1 MKNLNNQSIFVY
13 SSMLNKVTEI
23 NKIPEIVERTIYN
36 NFISTLENN
45 KKSIK
50 SINDN
55 KIDRDTEIVI
65 DLNNGNVKYISR
77 GLAKKDNLL
86 MSKLELSTNK
96 LDYTNTSNEFTKRIS
111 IYAAFTIT
119 SMLFEGINDF
129 NQTFN
134 FSSNDVVLRS
144 FGGKAKIYFKTEL
157 RQNDLVNP
165 IAAKAIFLANLA
177 KEIKL

>member
-13 SSMLNKVTEI
+13 SSTLNKVTEI

-65 DLNNGNVKYISR
+65 DLNNGNVKYISK
-77 GLAKKDNLL
+77 GIKKKDNLL

-96 LDYTNTSNEFTKRIS
+96 LDYTNTSNDFTKSIS
-111 IYAAFTIT
+111 RYVAFTIT

-129 NQTFN
+129 NQSFN
-134 FSSNDVVLRS
+134 FGSNDVKLVS
-144 FGGKAKIYFKTEL
+144 FGGKAKIYYKSDL
-157 RQNDLVNP
+157 RQNNLVNP
-165 IAAKAIFLANLA
+165 IAAKSIFLANLVL
-177 KEIKL
+177 EIKL